1 MSRDKKQHNNKKSP
15 ERITRKES
23 PETHDVVV
31 DHRQWT
37 MLSYNKSSTVSQT
50 DGNDCNV
57 RRDRQ
62 SVSVFAATTRLA
74 AKWHKSLESS
84 GRRKK
89 KAMSADDGWM
99 IKKTL
104 RLFFVVVIHPSTRY
118 YDRLIDCTAVSVV
131 KCQHV
136 MTRVYFTI
144 SGEESKNEQIWRPP
158 SLVLLA

>member
-1 MSRDKKQHNNKKSP
+1 MTQEPGKLRKK
-15 ERITRKES
+15 
-23 PETHDVVV
+23 
-31 DHRQWT
+31 
-37 MLSYNKSSTVSQT
+37 
-50 DGNDCNV
+50 
-57 RRDRQ
+57 
-62 SVSVFAATTRLA
+62 
-74 AKWHKSLESS
+74 
-84 GRRKK
+84 KK

-144 SGEESKNEQIWRPP
+144 SDEESKTNKFDGHLPW
-158 SLVLLA
+158 SY